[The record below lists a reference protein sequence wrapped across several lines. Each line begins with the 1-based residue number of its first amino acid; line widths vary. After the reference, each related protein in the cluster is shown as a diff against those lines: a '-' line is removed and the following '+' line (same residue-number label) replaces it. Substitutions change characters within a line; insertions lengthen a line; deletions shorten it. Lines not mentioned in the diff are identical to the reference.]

1 MSARLRERPQDTLDL
16 MGNLR
21 RVGFFP
27 PYGLVENVTVTGS
40 SYLPMIGSLNAGFES
55 LAAYH
60 LLCHL
65 HKQPDLIYQAAL
77 NSVELRQAMQHLF
90 KTSNKAA
97 GE

>member
-40 SYLPMIGSLNAGFES
+40 SYLPMMGSLNAGFEA

-60 LLCHL
+60 LYCHL
-65 HKQPDLIYQAAL
+65 HNQPDLLYQAAL
-77 NSVELRQAMQHLF
+77 QSVELRQAMQHLF
-90 KTSNKAA
+90 KPSLQT
-97 GE
+97 GG